1 MVKYIFTEY
10 PLLRSGE
17 VNNSRIYVSFQRCAR
32 ENVCARECTHRLLP
46 QFVVVSV
53 DLLVIILKKRIL
65 MGTRKKK
72 QDRRYRKVRKIEI
85 KNLFLFLSLVF
96 RSFVLNAFVVLSSIP
111 SLVSLYSLSLPLSL
125 SKLFFCFFCLFS
137 CSFRFPHM
145 ADQTR
150 FNKKK
155 YVDFYEKCSL
165 PLDLPTIY

>member
-65 MGTRKKK
+65 MGTRKK
-72 QDRRYRKVRKIEI
+72 
-85 KNLFLFLSLVF
+85 
-96 RSFVLNAFVVLSSIP
+96 
-111 SLVSLYSLSLPLSL
+111 
-125 SKLFFCFFCLFS
+125 
-137 CSFRFPHM
+137 
-145 ADQTR
+145 
-150 FNKKK
+150 
-155 YVDFYEKCSL
+155 
-165 PLDLPTIY
+165 

>member
-65 MGTRKKK
+65 MGTRKKM
-72 QDRRYRKVRKIEI
+72 RIE
-85 KNLFLFLSLVF
+85 
-96 RSFVLNAFVVLSSIP
+96 
-111 SLVSLYSLSLPLSL
+111 
-125 SKLFFCFFCLFS
+125 
-137 CSFRFPHM
+137 
-145 ADQTR
+145 DT
-150 FNKKK
+150 
-155 YVDFYEKCSL
+155 EK
-165 PLDLPTIY
+165 